1 MGGFYNGTANPAGGP
16 SIYGANFQA
25 INWAQSHTG
34 YLDASGTPNKSLEDA
49 FQRADARLGTFI
61 SDLKA
66 AGKLHSTL
74 VMVGAK
80 QGQGPVDPSTLKI
93 SDPQTIID
101 GAKVPVAFFVGEDG
115 GVVSLPIL
123 TCLWGTLCIFTH
135 IFPLQMWLQNSTDAQ
150 TAKQNLLANNT
161 LGVAFVLAGDE
172 VTAAGFGSPYLDS
185 RVPDLVIGSKAGVLW
200 NQGFTFEDHG
210 GFLPQDLNVPLFAYN
225 PGLDAKNITEVVSN
239 QQVAST
245 MLRAVGLPLAQLDA
259 YRLGDSPVLPELFD

>member
-16 SIYGANFQA
+16 SLYGANFQA

-66 AGKLHSTL
+66 SGKLYSTL

-101 GAKVPVAFFVGEDG
+101 GAKVPVAFFIGEDG

-123 TCLWGTLCIFTH
+123 TGLSGILCSTYLH
-135 IFPLQMWLQNSTDAQ
+135 ISIIDVATKLHRRPNSE
-150 TAKQNLLANNT
+150 AK
-161 LGVAFVLAGDE
+161 
-172 VTAAGFGSPYLDS
+172 SPHQRYPW
-185 RVPDLVIGSKAGVLW
+185 RRIRPRG
-200 NQGFTFEDHG
+200 
-210 GFLPQDLNVPLFAYN
+210 
-225 PGLDAKNITEVVSN
+225 
-239 QQVAST
+239 
-245 MLRAVGLPLAQLDA
+245 
-259 YRLGDSPVLPELFD
+259 